1 MKGFS
6 KMVALAGMVV
16 IALGVACAKPKP
28 ITPSKP
34 VPPGA
39 VAFQFTAKVQG
50 PLDLTIDGVRIPVQQ
65 VPGKKCKFL
74 TISGLPLGRHHI
86 VILSA
91 LDAFGPDQIDVDL
104 TPAKGEFQV
113 LFAQQF
119 KSVLYGK
126 PEPTPAAEGM
136 PGVVAR
142 LEP

>member
-1 MKGFS
+1 MGLTKR
-6 KMVALAGMVV
+6 VALAGMVV
-16 IALGVACAKPKP
+16 IALGMACAKPKA
-28 ITPSKP
+28 ITPAKP
-34 VPPGA
+34 VPAGT
-39 VAFQFTAKVQG
+39 VQFQFTAKVEG

-91 LDAFGPDQIDVDL
+91 LDAFGPDQVDVEL

-113 LFAQQF
+113 LFSQVF
-119 KSVLYGK
+119 KSVLYGT
-126 PEPTPAAEGM
+126 PEATPKAEGM

-142 LEP
+142 LQP